1 MSLYPI
7 TSGSI
12 PQASDVQQLNNIF
25 NGTHDIGQV
34 NLAPAVTTPTTSGFS
49 FATQSGG
56 SLGVGT
62 YQYVFTYV
70 TGQYKTDG
78 VTLQITG
85 ETLASSSLSVT
96 TTSAN
101 KSVKVTLPN
110 PGPVSIVATRIYRT
124 AVGGSTYGLIA
135 TVKDGV
141 TSYTDN
147 TADGSRGAA
156 PPTTNS
162 TGTTIGVQNPYC
174 FVGVGTQIVTISSA
188 NTITQL
194 TINSTY
200 VPRSFGVTLQNNS
213 MLIQQSGVYNIDAL
227 VDLSGLNNTI
237 EADITVRV
245 IRVDTTYYDIT
256 HYIKGWSGLG
266 GNDTL
271 GAVPVTTSQMLTLNS
286 GESVQLFVRCG
297 EAPRNVNSYMIRLW
311 KISN

>member
-34 NLAPAVTTPTTSGFS
+34 NLAPTVTTPTTTGFS

-78 VTLQITG
+78 VTIQITG

-101 KSVKVTLPN
+101 KTVAVTLPN
-110 PGPVSIVATRIYRT
+110 PGPVSIIATRIYRT

-174 FVGVGTQIVTISSA
+174 FVQSSSAVNIGSA
-188 NTITQL
+188 NTIIQL
-194 TINSTY
+194 PINSGI

-213 MLIQQSGVYNIDAL
+213 MLMQQSGVYCVDAL
-227 VDLSGLNNTI
+227 IDLSGLNNNH
-237 EADITVRV
+237 EADIT
-245 IRVDTTYYDIT
+245 IRVVRADATYYDNT
-256 HYIKGWSGLG
+256 HYIEGWQGLG
-266 GNDTL
+266 TNASL
-271 GAVPVTTSQMLTLNS
+271 GAIPITHSMMLTLTA
-286 GESVQLFVRCG
+286 GDQVQVFARCD
-297 EAPRNVNSYMIRLW
+297 EAPRNVNNYYLRLW